1 MGPVSGVKA
10 GEAERRAAYESFARA
25 AEPRLRRALAGCR
38 GVDAAPDAVAEALA
52 YGWEHWD
59 RVSAMT
65 NPLGYL
71 YRVGQ
76 SRSRHRPEPL
86 TLPWPAEVGVPEIE
100 PALVPAL
107 LTLPQTQRTAVW
119 LVHACG
125 WSYGE
130 CAEAMDVSVSAVGT
144 HVSRGLAALRARL
157 TATPASA
164 AASPPGPAAGA
175 AAGTPTEWP
184 SEIEEATDA

>member
-1 MGPVSGVKA
+1 MGAMRGT
-10 GEAERRAAYESFARA
+10 AADADRQASYDAFARL

-38 GVDAAPDAVAEALA
+38 GVDGAADAVAEALA

-59 RVSAMT
+59 RVSAME

-76 SRSRHRPEPL
+76 SRSRPRRGGPL
-86 TLPWPAEVGVPEIE
+86 VLPPPGEVGVPEIE

-107 LTLPQTQRTAVW
+107 LALPDTQRTAVW

-125 WSYGE
+125 WSYGD

-144 HVSRGLAALRARL
+144 HVSRALAALRTRL
-157 TATPASA
+157 AAPASPEPGARRA
-164 AASPPGPAAGA
+164 ATDPRAD
-175 AAGTPTEWP
+175 
-184 SEIEEATDA
+184 IEEVTDA